1 VKTPPRWVRRLLLA
15 PAVVALAAVLL
26 ATAPLWLL
34 AALGLASLVP
44 RHFRLPRVLWMFIF
58 YLIWESAALVAAFV
72 LWVASGF
79 GWRLR
84 TPAFQRA
91 HYALA
96 GTLLRILFWQARQV
110 LRLRIKMPGDVPPIG
125 TPDSDTAHGGTEAG
139 PLAPG
144 RPLIVASRHAGPG
157 DSFILVH
164 LLINHFR
171 RQPRIVLLETLQWDP
186 AIDVLLHRLPNR
198 FVTPTRWTMGDPGPR
213 PALEEP
219 GRRPAPGAPFRR
231 PLLGESFRGSA
242 AADPPRRTTAEEVGA
257 LARGLEGNDVVLI
270 FPEGGKFT
278 KERKLRRVERLLRAG
293 WVGHARR
300 AAALSNVLAPQP
312 GGMFAALDAAPDAD
326 VVFIA
331 HTGLEGMASL
341 SDVWRELPM
350 DKQFVIH
357 AWRVPHG
364 DIPHGAEARN
374 EWLFS
379 WFERIDGWI
388 EANRP
393 LP

>member
-15 PAVVALAAVLL
+15 PAVIALAAALL

-34 AALGLASLVP
+34 AALGLAALVP
-44 RHFRLPRVLWMFIF
+44 RHFRLPRVLWMLTF
-58 YLIWESAALVAAFV
+58 YLLWESAALVALFV

-79 GWRLR
+79 GWRLH

-96 GTLLRILFWQARQV
+96 GALLRILFWQARQV
-110 LRLRIKMPGDVPPIG
+110 LRLRIKIVGDVPHPG
-125 TPDSDTAHGGTEAG
+125 TRPPDSQNDAGAG

-157 DSFILVH
+157 DSLILVH

-171 RQPRIVLLETLQWDP
+171 RQPRIVLRETLQWDP
-186 AIDVLLHRLPNR
+186 VVDVLLHRLPSR
-198 FVTPTRWTMGDPGPR
+198 FITPTWRTAGG
-213 PALEEP
+213 P
-219 GRRPAPGAPFRR
+219 GRMPAPAAPFRR
-231 PLLGESFRGSA
+231 PLLGESFRGA
-242 AADPPRRTTAEEVGA
+242 IAADPSRRTAAQEVGA
-257 LARGLEGNDVVLI
+257 LARGLDGNGVVLI

-278 KERKLRRVERLLRAG
+278 KERKFRRIERLLRAG
-293 WVGHARR
+293 WVGHACR
-300 AAALSNVLAPQP
+300 AAALFNVLAPQP
-312 GGMFAALDAAPDAD
+312 GGMLAALDAAPEAD

-331 HTGLEGMASL
+331 HTGLEGL
-341 SDVWRELPM
+341 STFSGIWRELPM
-350 DKQFVIH
+350 DKQIVIH
-357 AWRVPHG
+357 AWHVPRG
-364 DIPHGAEARN
+364 GIPHGAEARN

-388 EANRP
+388 GSNQPPA
-393 LP
+393 